1 MHATLLVPAPFDAVS
16 GGYEYDRRMVAGLR
30 AAGHDVDV
38 TELSGRH
45 PLADATACQSARAA
59 WSRLPP
65 DSVPI
70 IDGLG
75 LPAFNGLAEALEKR
89 PTIGLIHHPTALET
103 GFAEADRA
111 SLRATEKR
119 LLPLLARVI
128 VTSAPTADRLIADF
142 GVVRERIR
150 VIVPGTEDAPRC
162 AGSIDDIC
170 RLLSIG
176 TLVPRKGHDVLL
188 RSLRRLGDLN
198 WHLTIVGDPTRDP
211 VHAHGL
217 AALAEELGIAGRV
230 RFAGELVSD
239 RLETEWQR
247 ADIFA
252 LATHWEGYGMVI
264 AEALKRGLPVAVCD
278 GGAAGALVPAEAG
291 VVCPAGDHEQL
302 SKALRR
308 MIFGRE
314 LRTYLGDNAWQAGQQ
329 LPSWDDQARA
339 FAAALAA

>member
-1 MHATLLVPAPFDAVS
+1 MHATFLVPAPFDAVS

-30 AAGHDVDV
+30 AAGHEVDV
-38 TELSGRH
+38 VELAGQH
-45 PLADATACQSARAA
+45 PLVDDAALRAARAA
-59 WSRLPP
+59 WENLPP
-65 DSVPI
+65 HTVPI

-75 LPAFNGLAEALEKR
+75 LPAFPAEALASR
-89 PTIGLIHHPTALET
+89 PTVGLIHHPTALET

-111 SLRATEKR
+111 RLRATEKK

-128 VTSAPTADRLIADF
+128 VTSAPTADRLVEDF
-142 GVVRERIR
+142 GVARDRIT

-162 AGSIDDIC
+162 PGSTDDVC

-198 WHLTIVGDPTRDP
+198 WQLTIVGNPTRDP

-230 RFAGELVSD
+230 RFAGELVHD
-239 RLETEWQR
+239 ALEAEWQR
-247 ADIFA
+247 ADVFV

-264 AEALKRGLPVAVCD
+264 AEALKRGLPVAVCN

-291 VVCPAGDHEQL
+291 VVCPVGDHEQL

-308 MIFGRE
+308 LIFSRD
-314 LRTYLGDNAWQAGQQ
+314 LRPYLGENAWQAGQA
-329 LPSWDDQARA
+329 LPSWDDQARL
-339 FAAALAA
+339 FAAVLV